1 MVFNNDAGRNGAVGQ
16 VQRSPGSAE
25 QEVSWRDVVPR
36 TPASRLK
43 RRGIFTLVSIILL
56 VTIIFSALRV
66 SMVAGGNNDQ
76 LEVRIGAQQP
86 AQVDLRQSLPIST
99 HLFGVNVFPKAGT
112 SSLDHISAGFMN
124 YTPVVING
132 LQDMSIKFL
141 RYPGGEW
148 GEQHVL
154 TLGQLSDF
162 STLLT
167 QTNSDGMIQAHLS
180 GPVKDEQGN
189 FKPLDLNTDLNVRAN
204 LAGRWVDYMN
214 NPHSDQRK
222 ALHAHDPFHPVKLW
236 TVGNEPDQP
245 TLINPLT
252 NQPYTVADYVTA
264 FIQFSKAMHQ
274 NDPTIKVFGPELS
287 SFYGV
292 GAGPFDAGGHP
303 WMDDFLK
310 GIGSYEQANHVT
322 LLDGISFHYFPFE
335 NAQQAPALLM
345 SSSNALNYLLP
356 PLRELIRRDLGRDVP
371 IAITEV
377 NTNPSQG
384 INPSHGQAAIWW
396 ADTLGML
403 LNQQVEYAAFFSAS
417 DVDSPYPLFIGNG
430 LRETAMARVMQLFA
444 HVQSNQVPVAVEH
457 TPISMYA
464 TQDDSHQAVSLLF
477 VNKSPTPQ
485 LIQIRPVDQFLIV
498 SLWPSLDVSIAG
510 NSIVVLTLHRSSTTQ
525 LSGAEAYSYIV
536 PAKDDPTAAPL
547 SYTVCG
553 HKSDAL
559 ANDVPC

>member
-1 MVFNNDAGRNGAVGQ
+1 MAFNNDAGRNGAVAQ
-16 VQRSPGSAE
+16 VQRSPE
-25 QEVSWRDVVPR
+25 QQVGWRDVVPL

-56 VTIIFSALRV
+56 IVVIFSALRI
-66 SMVAGGNNDQ
+66 SMVASGNDDQ
-76 LEVRIGAQQP
+76 LEVRIGDQQP
-86 AQVDLRQSLPIST
+86 AQVDLRQSLPIDP
-99 HLFGVNVFPKAGT
+99 HLFGVNVFPKVGT
-112 SSLDHISAGFMN
+112 NSLDHISAGFMN
-124 YTPVVING
+124 YTPFIVSG
-132 LQDMSIKFL
+132 LQDMSIKLL

-148 GEQHVL
+148 GEQHIL
-154 TLGQLSDF
+154 TLSQLGNF
-162 STLLT
+162 ATFLT
-167 QTNSDGMIQAHLS
+167 QTNSEGMIQAHLS

-189 FKPLDLNTDLNVRAN
+189 FKPADLTTDLNVRAN

-222 ALHAHDPFHPVKLW
+222 AQHAHDPFHPVKLW

-287 SFYGV
+287 NFYGV

-310 GIGSYEQANHVT
+310 GIGSYEQANHIRV
-322 LLDGISFHYFPFE
+322 LDGISFHYFPFE

-356 PLRELIRRDLGRDVP
+356 PLRDLIRRDLGRDVP

-384 INPSHGQAAIWW
+384 IDPSHGQAALWW
-396 ADTLGML
+396 ADTWGTL
-403 LNQQVEYAAFFSAS
+403 LEQQIEYAAFFSAS
-417 DVDSPYPLFIGNG
+417 DVNSPYPLFVGNG
-430 LRETAMARVMQLFA
+430 LQETAMARVMQLFA
-444 HVQSNQVPVAVEH
+444 HLQSNLVPVAVGQ

-477 VNKSPTPQ
+477 VNKSATTQ
-485 LIQIRPVDQFLIV
+485 LIQIRPVNQFIGV
-498 SLWPSLDVSIAG
+498 STWPSLDVSIVG
-510 NSIVVLTLHRSSTTQ
+510 NSIVVLTLHRSGATQ

-536 PAKDDPTAAPL
+536 PAKDGSIVTPL
-547 SYTVCG
+547 SHTLCG
-553 HKSDAL
+553 HKIDAL
-559 ANDVPC
+559 ANYVPC